1 MPENSLLHRPA
12 IDGVRQQ
19 FEAWRQIR
27 KKRTPIPSALW
38 EAAVCLCENHSVNQ
52 VARALHL
59 SHAELKARVGQ
70 RNQNVNTP
78 PAFMELPLIPLPA
91 PECAVEMENRHG
103 ERLLMQFKGNVS
115 LDLLELGRS
124 FWRRAP

>member
-1 MPENSLLHRPA
+1 MREDSLLHQPA
-12 IDGVRQQ
+12 IDGVRRQ
-19 FEAWRQIR
+19 FEVWRQTR

-38 EAAVCLCENHSVNQ
+38 EAAVGLCDHLSVDQ
-52 VARALHL
+52 VARTLHL

-70 RNQNVNTP
+70 RSQNVNTP
-78 PAFMELPLIPLPA
+78 PTFMELPIIA
-91 PECAVEMENRHG
+91 PSAAECAVEMENRYG
-103 ERLLMQFKGNVS
+103 ERLLMQFKGKVS